1 MEKIAIIKYR
11 ELSEKLLSERNATG
25 FWTGELSSSALSTA
39 VAIVALKA
47 GGQSSDVKRIEE
59 GFDWI
64 CRNINT
70 DGGFG
75 DTPGSMSNVSTTLLC
90 YAAARFC
97 RNEENGSDIVE
108 SISKWLAI
116 RGIETE
122 PDSLTKSILKI
133 YGKDRTFSI
142 PIIAMLN
149 LCGAVPGSALK
160 NVPVL
165 PFELTLL
172 PASFYRF
179 VNLQVV
185 SYALPALIGVG
196 IYLHRQ
202 REKSFFRKGVYR
214 NLFVKP
220 AIRKLIRMVPESG
233 GFLEAI
239 PLTGFVAMCLLAS
252 GEKDNQIVNKGLE
265 FLRNQ
270 QRGDGSWPIDTD
282 LSTWVT
288 TLSVKALGGD
298 LARLIPEDQVSLLRN
313 HLLNLQYKKV
323 HPFNQAEPGGWGW
336 TNFPGSVPDADDTP
350 GAIMALLEM
359 HNGTMTETESIIDG
373 CLWLSRLQNSDGG
386 FPTFCRGWG
395 RLPFDRSCADLTGHA
410 LLALVRTAKMLQSSI
425 APATFDK
432 IEKSIQKAIAY
443 LEKHQG
449 KEGSWLPLWFGNQQ
463 TADHTNPA
471 YGTAK
476 VCIYLGDCLAFLPA
490 GSDSVRRIEKLIMN
504 ARNYLLSQQNDDGSW
519 GGMKGIEGTVEET
532 SLAVSAL
539 AYNKSEACDRG
550 VRWLQAQEDLKA
562 SPIGLYFALLWYDEK
577 LYPLIYYTEAL
588 RRYTGSWRS

>member
-1 MEKIAIIKYR
+1 MENILINKFK
-11 ELSEKLLSERNATG
+11 ELSEKLLAERNAAG
-25 FWTGELSSSALSTA
+25 FWTGKLSSSALSTA

-47 GGQSSDVKRIEE
+47 GGQAGDVKRIRD

-64 CRNINT
+64 SKNIND

-75 DTPGSMSNVSTTLLC
+75 DTPGSISNISTTLLC
-90 YAAARFC
+90 YAAVNFC
-97 RNEENGSDIVE
+97 GQDKNSTDVID
-108 SISKWLAI
+108 SIRKWLES

-122 PDSLTKSILKI
+122 PGSLTASILKI

-149 LCGAVPGSALK
+149 LCGVIPGSALK
-160 NVPVL
+160 KVPVL

-202 REKSFFRKGVYR
+202 RGKSFLRRGAYR

-239 PLTGFVAMCLLAS
+239 PLTGFVAMCLMAS
-252 GEKDNQIVNKGLE
+252 GEKDNQIVTKGVE
-265 FLRNQ
+265 FLRKQ
-270 QRGDGSWPIDTD
+270 QRNDGSWPIDTD

-288 TLSVKALGGD
+288 TLSVKALGKD
-298 LARLIPEDQVSLLRN
+298 TVSLLPDEQVSLLRN
-313 HLLNLQYKKV
+313 HLLRLQYETV

-336 TNFPGSVPDADDTP
+336 TNFSGSVPDADDTP
-350 GAIMALLEM
+350 GAILALHELY
-359 HNGTMTETESIIDG
+359 NGTSEEAEAIANG
-373 CLWLSRLQNSDGG
+373 CLWLIGLQNSDGG
-386 FPTFCRGWG
+386 FPTFCKGWG
-395 RLPFDRSCADLTGHA
+395 RLPFDKSCADLTGHA
-410 LLALVRTAKMLQSSI
+410 LLALVRTREMLHSSI
-425 APATFDK
+425 VPK
-432 IEKSIQKAIAY
+432 IENSIRKAIGY
-443 LEKHQG
+443 LEEHQTQAG
-449 KEGSWLPLWFGNQQ
+449 AWMPLWFGNQQ

-490 GSDSVRRIEKLIMN
+490 DSETVIRIERLVIN
-504 ARNYLLSQQNDDGSW
+504 ARNYLRSQQNDDGSW
-519 GGMKGIEGTVEET
+519 GGMKGIAGTVEET

-539 AYNKSEACDRG
+539 SPGNRDACDKAI
-550 VRWLQAQEDLKA
+550 RWLLKQEDLKA

-588 RRYTGSWRS
+588 RRYIEVH